1 MSFHSTIL
9 LISEDAR
16 LTRSVESISQGVE
29 GLEFV
34 AVQGIDAAYEYT
46 SWDKVSLVLIHQS
59 DRGSAMQVNR
69 ILRMIAAARRPV
81 ATIVLGDPY
90 DADQAIALLRMG
102 VADYLGLPLDASRLS
117 YLIEVLTV
125 RSRQPTTGVSESAKV
140 NISNVG
146 RLASLASTPPAVSI
160 GQTKPIPNI
169 PDSGLIVGNTPATQ
183 RLVDQIRRV
192 APGKTTL
199 LLGGETGT
207 GKTRLAQL
215 IHDLSERREEPFMT
229 VNCGQLSGALIESEL
244 FGHVQGAFEGADAD
258 RLGKLA
264 EVGQGTLFF
273 DGIDSLPLAVQAKLL
288 KVVEDQEF
296 EPIGAM
302 QRQPLK
308 ARVIAATNKSLDEEV
323 AEGRFRSDLYYRL
336 NVVAFQLPPLRE
348 RRDAIEGLARQFIE
362 EMSRQE
368 GRDAI
373 SIGEDALEALLEHD
387 WPGNL
392 RELRNA
398 MSRCVLIRQDG
409 EIRREDLPLS
419 VLEKT
424 PRIAPPA
431 PPIYFSASLGSPAS
445 LAQTKGQA
453 ELARITEALE
463 KHSNNRL
470 RAAGELGIS
479 RMTLYKKLYK
489 YGLMGSP
496 S

>member
-1 MSFHSTIL
+1 MSFHTTIL

-29 GLEFV
+29 ALHFV
-34 AVQGIDAAYEYT
+34 AVPGIDAAYEYAN
-46 SWDKVSLVLIHQS
+46 WDKVSLVLIHQA

-102 VADYLGLPLDASRLS
+102 VADYLGLPLDVSRLS

-125 RSRQPTTGVSESAKV
+125 RSRQPVPAETKSARV
-140 NISNVG
+140 EPATAG
-146 RLASLASTPPAVSI
+146 RSVSLASTPEALSI
-160 GQTKPIPNI
+160 GLGKPGPSIA
-169 PDSGLIVGNTPATQ
+169 DSDLVVGNTPATQ
-183 RLVDQIRRV
+183 RLVEQIRRV
-192 APGKTTL
+192 APGNTTL

-258 RLGKLA
+258 RPGKLA

-273 DGIDSLPLAVQAKLL
+273 DGIDSLPLPVQAKLL
-288 KVVEDQEF
+288 KVVEDREF
-296 EPIGAM
+296 EPIGAAKA
-302 QRQPLK
+302 QPLR

-348 RRDAIEGLARQFIE
+348 RRDAIEGLARQFLKEIAGK
-362 EMSRQE
+362 E
-368 GRDAI
+368 GHDVIA
-373 SIGEDALEALLEHD
+373 IGEDAIEAMLDHD

-398 MSRCVLIRQDG
+398 ISRCLLIRQEG
-409 EIRREDLPLS
+409 QIRREDLPLS
-419 VLEKT
+419 VLEKM